1 MTIEALVFFAQI
13 ASVPFRMFK
22 VRVEHLMSYSNDY
35 IGTKSFELRD
45 IEGALRTIYFKMVN
59 DNNIEG

>member
-13 ASVPFRMFK
+13 ASVPFWMFK
-22 VRVEHLMSYSNDY
+22 VRVQYLMSYSNDY